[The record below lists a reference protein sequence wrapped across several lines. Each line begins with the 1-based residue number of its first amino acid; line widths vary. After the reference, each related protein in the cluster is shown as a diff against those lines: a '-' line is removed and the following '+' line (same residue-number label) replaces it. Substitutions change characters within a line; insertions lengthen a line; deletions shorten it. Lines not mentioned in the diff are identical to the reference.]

1 VLRNHRVV
9 APDGRNIYY
18 RLDDPLVHT
27 LLTRSPAKAWNH
39 SDGPA
44 TPGGSRG
51 RRRASPHNNVYT
63 CACRYVFAR
72 FGLMADTHGHDH
84 GHGHGHGPS
93 ADADRRWLGA
103 ALGLIVAFMVGE
115 VVVGLAA
122 GSLALISD
130 AGHMLTDAASIVL
143 ALVAI
148 RLAAR
153 PAQGGF
159 TYGFKRAEILSAQ
172 ANGITLLL
180 LAVWFV
186 YEGVARLIAPP
197 AVDGVLVF
205 ATALVGI
212 VVNVAAAWCI
222 SCANRTSMNVEG
234 AFQHILNDLFAFI
247 ATAIAGAVVWATGFA
262 RADAIAALVV
272 AALMLKA
279 GWGLVRDSGRVFL
292 EAAPAGADPEA
303 IGAQLAALPDVAEVH
318 DLHLWQITSGQPALS
333 AHVLVAPGGDCHHV
347 SIQARQLLREQHRLE
362 HTTLQV
368 DHTPGG
374 ELGGVDVHCAEPHGM
389 THRADPR
396 PEGPAPWF
404 ASRGREVRDR

>member
-1 VLRNHRVV
+1 
-9 APDGRNIYY
+9 
-18 RLDDPLVHT
+18 
-27 LLTRSPAKAWNH
+27 
-39 SDGPA
+39 
-44 TPGGSRG
+44 
-51 RRRASPHNNVYT
+51 
-63 CACRYVFAR
+63 
-72 FGLMADTHGHDH
+72 MAETHDH
-84 GHGHGHGPS
+84 GHGHAASG
-93 ADADRRWLGA
+93 DADRRWLGG

-115 VVVGLAA
+115 VIVGLAA
-122 GSLALISD
+122 GSLALITD

-153 PAQGGF
+153 PARGGF

-180 LAVWFV
+180 LAAWFV
-186 YEGVARLIAPP
+186 YEGVARLIEPP
-197 AVDGVLVF
+197 TVDGVLVF
-205 ATALVGI
+205 ATALVGV
-212 VVNVAAAWCI
+212 VVNVAAAWCL
-222 SCANRTSMNVEG
+222 SRANRTSMNVEG

-272 AALMLKA
+272 AALMAKA

-292 EAAPAGADPEA
+292 EAAPTGTDPDA

-333 AHVLVAPGGDCHHV
+333 AHVLVAAGGDCHHV
-347 SIQARQLLREQHRLE
+347 AIQARRLLREEHQLE

-368 DHTPGG
+368 DHALAEQRDEPGP
-374 ELGGVDVHCAEPHGM
+374 DDPHCHQPHGLV
-389 THRADPR
+389 HRAP
-396 PEGPAPWF
+396 
-404 ASRGREVRDR
+404 